1 VKAKA
6 EAVLDHAARTSVA
19 SLPSRSEQPVTGVS
33 AGFFPCG
40 RLLVL
45 TGQPAGGERRS
56 KQPTGSATLYPS
68 RLTTPAFTVLE
79 ASGLWAGGA
88 GRLAR
93 PQAAAPAFAT
103 VGEWVFVG
111 YASFGSAAESQV
123 IGVASSGPRAEELAE
138 RYVEEDRFAWRRPTW
153 LEWDSARRVCPRS
166 MCAVIPSRYVGC
178 RWASMSFPAARWSPN
193 RSPRGTSVP
202 HAGRCQTEVR
212 DRGHGRMG
220 GA

>member
-1 VKAKA
+1 VGG
-6 EAVLDHAARTSVA
+6 RT
-19 SLPSRSEQPVTGVS
+19 
-33 AGFFPCG
+33 
-40 RLLVL
+40 
-45 TGQPAGGERRS
+45 
-56 KQPTGSATLYPS
+56 
-68 RLTTPAFTVLE
+68 
-79 ASGLWAGGA
+79 

-111 YASFGSAAESQV
+111 YASFGSAPESQV
-123 IGVASSGPRAEELAE
+123 IGVASSGSRAEELAE

-153 LEWDSARRVCPRS
+153 LEWDSARRVRPRS

>member
-1 VKAKA
+1 
-6 EAVLDHAARTSVA
+6 VA
-19 SLPSRSEQPVTGVS
+19 SLPSPSEQPVTGVS

-45 TGQPAGGERRS
+45 TGQPAGGERLS
-56 KQPTGSATLYPS
+56 KQPTGSAKLYPS
-68 RLTTPAFTVLE
+68 RLTTLAFTVLE

-88 GRLAR
+88 GRLAP

-123 IGVASSGPRAEELAE
+123 IGVASSGSRAEELAE

-153 LEWDSARRVCPRS
+153 LE
-166 MCAVIPSRYVGC
+166 
-178 RWASMSFPAARWSPN
+178 
-193 RSPRGTSVP
+193 
-202 HAGRCQTEVR
+202 
-212 DRGHGRMG
+212 
-220 GA
+220 

>member
-1 VKAKA
+1 
-6 EAVLDHAARTSVA
+6 VA
-19 SLPSRSEQPVTGVS
+19 SLPSPSEQPVTGVS

-56 KQPTGSATLYPS
+56 KQPTGSAKLYPS
-68 RLTTPAFTVLE
+68 RLTTLAFTVLE

-88 GRLAR
+88 GRLAP
-93 PQAAAPAFAT
+93 PQAAALAFAT

-123 IGVASSGPRAEELAE
+123 IGVASSGSRAEELAE

-202 HAGRCQTEVR
+202 PCRALPGRSS
-212 DRGHGRMG
+212 
-220 GA
+220 